1 MVEAPTFVEFSSRVC
16 VARGFEIR
24 EKFVAKRCIR
34 SICVVSSI
42 YIHSAIQNVLSHIL
56 SCSLLSCK
64 TDSINSAV
72 RAISEQIQLTGL
84 QHPSLVAESRM
95 DVIYQMTLENNNNFA
110 SLIEPNSMEL
120 ARGPMMNYLRDVC
133 TNETAGLYI
142 KSERN
147 NYVNWVSD
155 GWEAE
160 SKRKGKHCK
169 GGAAIDDDDDDIHIT
184 FLDDDNR
191 EVKKMKI
198 GRSQKLKLLF
208 NGYAEEV
215 GVSLRSLRFSYEG
228 KALFLSSAGS
238 MTPADMDMN
247 DLSFITVTDTTKASD
262 GEESTMS
269 ASFSTFN
276 INDSSSHKKGK
287 GKSKKGK
294 SKKNKTPK

>member
-1 MVEAPTFVEFSSRVC
+1 M
-16 VARGFEIR
+16 
-24 EKFVAKRCIR
+24 
-34 SICVVSSI
+34 
-42 YIHSAIQNVLSHIL
+42 
-56 SCSLLSCK
+56 
-64 TDSINSAV
+64 
-72 RAISEQIQLTGL
+72 
-84 QHPSLVAESRM
+84 
-95 DVIYQMTLENNNNFA
+95 
-110 SLIEPNSMEL
+110 
-120 ARGPMMNYLRDVC
+120 
-133 TNETAGLYI
+133 
-142 KSERN
+142 
-147 NYVNWVSD
+147 SD

-287 GKSKKGK
+287 GRAKRVRVRRTRHRSKVEVELIMILQHTTQCLYYYLSLLKLR
-294 SKKNKTPK
+294 